1 VILETNKFCKLTLC
15 SLLTARFW
23 CNHTDEDI
31 TPLDIHNNPPMS
43 IQGAIT
49 RARARQLNLEVSSF
63 LSTSLFGFRNRLLSY
78 DYVMIRNQGEDQ
90 KMHKKG
96 LEVWWTSKGAQAEV
110 EAQTKP
116 TSGPFW
122 SPGAVCAKTSLTV
135 AYGLGFGRSLYVQKL
150 KRNDGSNG
158 SGLSPNSSGV
168 VGNRQR
174 KLTSRI

>member
-63 LSTSLFGFRNRLLSY
+63 LSTSLFGFKNRLLPY

-90 KMHKKG
+90 KILKEELG
-96 LEVWWTSKGAQAEV
+96 GVVDQ
-110 EAQTKP
+110 Q
-116 TSGPFW
+116 W
-122 SPGAVCAKTSLTV
+122 SPSRGGAPNQVDFWAVSESRSSLRENWSHGCIQARIWAFFICTKT
-135 AYGLGFGRSLYVQKL
+135 
-150 KRNDGSNG
+150 
-158 SGLSPNSSGV
+158 
-168 VGNRQR
+168 
-174 KLTSRI
+174 